1 MTEGRTKGGLPNNE
15 RTLPRIFSR
24 ATANLPATDSTD
36 SQESSPPRKRS
47 RNREVESEA
56 SLLLQMCE
64 TCEEAPACD
73 SQAELPALA
82 EWQREVFRDG
92 AYLLTLSLPST
103 EISLSRRLLLCE

>member
-1 MTEGRTKGGLPNNE
+1 MPATQDQNNEWLHQAGRPSWFVEKME

-56 SLLLQMCE
+56 SLLLQMRD
-64 TCEEAPACD
+64 TCEEVPACD

-82 EWQREVFRDG
+82 EWKRGV
-92 AYLLTLSLPST
+92 S
-103 EISLSRRLLLCE
+103 